1 MGDSRAVR
9 TASLTERGTARMAQA
24 CRLMGSFR
32 GISQAFLGQT
42 LTKQVIS
49 HLRPKLSYQ
58 VCPDLLTRLT
68 SRRPGRFI
76 LAARP

>member
-1 MGDSRAVR
+1 
-9 TASLTERGTARMAQA
+9 
-24 CRLMGSFR
+24 MGSFR